1 MRYLL
6 ITLTMAKNEKVTIS
20 EHTGLTP
27 TQEKAAD
34 LLASGVSVTDVA
46 ERIGIARSTLYV
58 WQKQITFKVY
68 FNKRCSDARS
78 TLVVGLFGLADE
90 ALQTIR
96 ESLKSENETLRLK
109 AAMWITDK
117 LQSMEIS
124 QTDLIATLQ
133 EENTYED
140 AETWARYPYL
150 HKDQYKARLKEL
162 GVKEPDYRSTL
173 K

>member
-1 MRYLL
+1 
-6 ITLTMAKNEKVTIS
+6 MAKNAKVTIS

-27 TQEKAAD
+27 TQEQAAD

-46 ERIGIARSTLYV
+46 EKLNIARSTLYV
-58 WQKQITFKVY
+58 WQKQTTFKVY

-90 ALQTIR
+90 ALSTIR
-96 ESLKSENETLRLK
+96 ESLRSENEQVRLK

-117 LQSMEIS
+117 LQSIEIA
-124 QTDLIATLQ
+124 QTDLIAVLKK
-133 EENTYED
+133 ESTYED
-140 AETWARYPYL
+140 YPIWGTDAYF
-150 HKDQYKARLKEL
+150 HEQEYKAKLKEL
-162 GVKEPDYRSTL
+162 GVKEPDYKSTL